1 MTNLSLQEI
10 KDILEAEEANQR
22 IQEVLEGVADEKEK
36 QELAEWIGHRKEA
49 FIKRCEVVTDKDEI
63 PWLVMWYYIQLKAE
77 WSQINTEIQYG
88 AMNSGAPD
96 LQLVYKSSLLSTLIA
111 VAEEIPRHVDV
122 EHATNFLAEPFSK
135 MMGM

>member
-1 MTNLSLQEI
+1 MKNLSLQEI

>member
-1 MTNLSLQEI
+1 MKSLSLQDI
-10 KDILEAEEANQR
+10 KDILDSNDSKQR
-22 IQEVLEGVADEKEK
+22 IKEVLDGVPTDKERK
-36 QELAEWIGHRKEA
+36 ELAEWISVRKEA

-96 LQLVYKSSLLSTLIA
+96 LQLVYKSSLLSNLIA
-111 VAEEIPRHVDV
+111 IAEEIPRHVDV

-135 MMGM
+135 MMGG